1 MKKILGLD
9 LGTTSIG
16 WAYVL
21 EAENDNEQSS
31 IVNMGVRVNPL
42 TTDEQTDFEKGRPLS
57 VNADRTLKRS
67 MRRNLQRYKQRR
79 DNLIEILKQNGFIGN
94 ESVLTENGNATTFET
109 LMLRAKAARNRIEK
123 EELARVLLAINKK
136 RGYKSSR
143 KTKGDEEE
151 GQLIDGMDIAKYLYE
166 NNLTPGQYCLQ
177 LLEQGKTSLPDF
189 YRSDLQNELDKI
201 WQCQQ
206 QFYPEVLDMELYKAI
221 EGQGQQNTRK
231 RFLAIKDI
239 YTAEN
244 KGKRNEVKLQEYQWR
259 VSALNQKL
267 PIDQVAYVI
276 TEINNN
282 LNSSS
287 GYLGAISDRSKE
299 LFFNKETVG
308 ENLYRQIQGNPHTS
322 LKNQVFY
329 RQDYLD
335 EFEQIWETQ
344 KAFYPEMTETL
355 KEEVRDVVIF
365 YQRRLKSQK
374 GLVSFCQFESRQ
386 KEVMVDGRLKLKTI
400 GARVCPKSSPLFQEY
415 RIWHD
420 LSHVEVKNKGV
431 KKGVELSLEEKQILF
446 NELNIKEK
454 LTKADI
460 LKLLGYKAGDY
471 DLNYTELKGNS
482 TNIALYSAFAKILEH
497 EGYEIDIKKEKSAN
511 IHEKTKEVF
520 EHLQIDPEVL
530 NFNALL
536 DNKALQQQKY
546 FQLWHLLYSYEGD
559 KSKTGTDALYIKLS
573 DTFGFKKEH
582 AQYLVNVQFQDDYAN
597 LSTKAI
603 CKIIPYIKENIYSEA
618 CALAGYNHSNSLTR
632 EENKN
637 RERKDRLELLAK
649 NSLRNPVVEKI
660 LNQLVN
666 VVNAIID
673 DPTMGKPDE
682 IRVEL
687 ARELKKNADERA
699 KMTRAIN
706 QSKTEHEQYR
716 KILQDNFGIKNP
728 SRNDIIRYRLYKELE
743 QNCHKTFYTSKF
755 ISSSQLFSKEIDI
768 EHIIPKARL
777 FDDSFSNKT
786 LEYRQVNIEKGEET
800 AYDFIKNKYG
810 ESGVE
815 EYVARVEDYH
825 KKGHIS
831 KAKFLKLTKKAEDI
845 GEGFIERDLR
855 ESQYIAK
862 KAKEMLFELCET
874 VVSTTGTITARLR
887 DDWGLINTMK
897 ELNIKKYRALGMTN
911 MEERKDGQKIEQIT
925 DWTKRNDHRHHAMDA
940 LTVAFTR
947 HSHIQYLNNL
957 NARKN
962 EKDKKH
968 NAIIGIENK
977 ETTKTENGKRVFNEP
992 IPNFRVVA
1000 KQHLE
1005 NILISHKAKNKVVT
1019 QNKNKVK
1026 GSDIIQTALTP
1037 RGQLHKETVYG
1048 KMQQYAT
1055 KMVKVGTS
1063 FDETIAMKLAKKA
1076 YREAVLDRL
1085 KEFDNNPKK
1094 AFGGKNSPAKNPIIT
1109 KGGEELPEKLK
1120 LVYLEDRYTI
1130 RKEVSP
1136 DLKIEKV
1143 IDPQIQK
1150 RLKERL
1156 DKYNGNAKEAFVNLE
1171 QNPIWQNEEK
1181 GVAIKRVTIS
1191 GISNAEPLHSKK
1203 DHLCRVLKD
1212 SKGHDIPA
1220 DFVSTG
1226 NNHHVAIYRD
1236 EKGKLQEEVVSF
1248 YEAVARVNA
1257 GLPVIN
1263 KEHPKGW
1270 VFLYTM
1276 KQNEMFVF
1284 PSDDFDPNEVDL
1296 LNPNNR
1302 ALISKHLFRVQ
1313 KIATKNYFFRH
1324 HLETTVEE
1332 RKELKMIAYKPQIGL
1347 NGIEGIIKVRI
1358 NHLGQIVKIGE

>member
-221 EGQGQQNTRK
+221 EGQGQPNTRK

-344 KAFYPEMTETL
+344 KAFHPEMTETL

-497 EGYEIDIKKEKSAN
+497 EGYELDIKKEKSAN

-603 CKIIPYIKENIYSEA
+603 RKIIPYIKENIYSEA
-618 CALAGYNHSNSLTR
+618 CALAGYNHSNSLTG

-637 RERKDRLELLAK
+637 RVRKDRLELLAK

-743 QNCHKTFYTSKF
+743 QNGYKTFYTSKF

-810 ESGVE
+810 DSGVE
-815 EYVARVEDYH
+815 EYVARVEDYN
-825 KKGHIS
+825 KKEHIS

-897 ELNIKKYRALGMTN
+897 ELNIEKYRALGMTN
-911 MEERKDGQKIEQIT
+911 MEERKDGQRIEQIT
-925 DWTKRNDHRHHAMDA
+925 GWTKRNDHRHHAMDA

-1019 QNKNKVK
+1019 RNKNKVK

-1055 KMVKVGTS
+1055 KMVKIGTS

-1248 YEAVARVNA
+1248 YEAVARFNA

-1313 KIATKNYFFRH
+1313 KITTGDYFFRH
-1324 HLETTVEE
+1324 HLETMVENNKALKEVNWKRLSIKGVEE
-1332 RKELKMIAYKPQIGL
+1332 CV
-1347 NGIEGIIKVRI
+1347 KVRI